1 MTWTL
6 VWTSAALR
14 DMKKLDSRL
23 ARRIRQALVELAE
36 SGRGDV
42 VKLKDVTPSEWRLR
56 VGDRRLF
63 FRYISEAREIQV
75 LRVLRRDGAY

>member
-1 MTWTL
+1 MKWSL
-6 VWTSAALR
+6 VWTNAALR
-14 DMKKLDSRL
+14 DMRKLDPRLASRL
-23 ARRIRQALVELAE
+23 RRALVEFAE
-36 SGRGDV
+36 TGHGDV
-42 VKLKDVTPSEWRLR
+42 AKLKGVSPSEWRLR